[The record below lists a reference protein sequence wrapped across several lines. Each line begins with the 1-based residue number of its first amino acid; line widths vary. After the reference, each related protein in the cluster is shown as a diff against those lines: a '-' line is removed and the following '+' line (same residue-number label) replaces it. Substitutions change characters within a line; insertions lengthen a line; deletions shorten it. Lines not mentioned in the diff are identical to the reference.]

1 MCVLVHNED
10 IAGNEYNLAVSSYV
24 EPEDTHEETDI
35 VELNSEIARIVER
48 QSQIRTQLDETIAML
63 EDSGE

>member
-1 MCVLVHNED
+1 MCISD
-10 IAGNEYNLAVSSYV
+10 RSYV

>member
-1 MCVLVHNED
+1 MCTLVHNED
-10 IAGNEYNLAVSSYV
+10 IAGNEYNLTVLSYV